1 MYNNNSNKIHIIVVD
16 LDNANK
22 INNVL
27 DSDKYKEA
35 CEAAVKKIKETMNK
49 ERFKPKYSKDLKDK
63 IDTIKA
69 AYLDYIDN
77 DDCDFDDDEEGIT
90 NQDIMDTLSW
100 LMHEFQN
107 LSDSMN
113 KSLADIHAAITK
125 FDKTSNSTKK
135 DLEAIIADRNREINE
150 KAKIIKDLK
159 ARLKEY
165 ENTNAINNESEEY
178 KEEDMEFEVPDYL
191 SVFLNSMNDVLDKY
205 FHSKYEE
212 E

>member
-1 MYNNNSNKIHIIVVD
+1 MYNNNSNKVHIIVVD

-27 DSDKYKEA
+27 DSDKYKKA
-35 CEAAVKKIKETMNK
+35 CEEAIRKIKEIAK
-49 ERFKPKYSKDLKDK
+49 DERFKPNLKD
-63 IDTIKA
+63 IKDKAEA
-69 AYLDYIDN
+69 AYMNYIN

-90 NQDIMDTLSW
+90 NEDIMDTISW
-100 LMHEFQN
+100 LIHEFQN

-113 KSLADIHAAITK
+113 KSFADIHAAITK
-125 FDKTSNSTKK
+125 FDRTSNSTKK
-135 DLEAIIADRNREINE
+135 DLEAIIADRNKEINE

-165 ENTNAINNESEEY
+165 ENTNAINNEPEEY
-178 KEEDMEFEVPDYL
+178 KEEDTESEVPDYL
-191 SVFLNSMNDVLDKY
+191 SVFIDSMNDVLDKY